1 MPSDPNV
8 WGPHVW
14 AAVHLIALGA
24 PTSFDSSTQAGYRN
38 FFANL
43 PYVLPCKSCQE
54 HLLDIMTQ
62 KGAMSL
68 DNAFVSGRDSLF
80 LWTVNIHNSVNRR
93 LGKPTMT
100 VEDAMSKWNNLE
112 VAEKSNIGSGSRAEA
127 YGIRIAI
134 AALAALAAATALFAL
149 IRHSKGG
156 RRK

>member
-1 MPSDPNV
+1 
-8 WGPHVW
+8 
-14 AAVHLIALGA
+14 
-24 PTSFDSSTQAGYRN
+24 
-38 FFANL
+38 
-43 PYVLPCKSCQE
+43 
-54 HLLDIMTQ
+54 
-62 KGAMSL
+62 MSL

-112 VAEKSNIGSGSRAEA
+112 VAEKSNSGSGSRAEG

-134 AALAALAAATALFAL
+134 AVIAALAAATGLWVL
-149 IRHSKGG
+149 IRASKGG